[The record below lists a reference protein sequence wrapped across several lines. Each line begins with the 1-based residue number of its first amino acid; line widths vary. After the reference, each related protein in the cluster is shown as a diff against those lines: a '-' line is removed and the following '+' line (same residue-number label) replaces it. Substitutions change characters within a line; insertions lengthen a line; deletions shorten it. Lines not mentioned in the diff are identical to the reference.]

1 MEITGRLTGSS
12 FSYASDAFLFLLA
25 PDTGLITLLHHGAN
39 TGIELTPQSGTL
51 ASIGNVSTLTSG
63 RVSLGGGSAADSLSQ
78 PVLAYLQLQT
88 AATMV
93 SAIDTFL
100 TGGAHAGNSGVAL
113 AGTAGSAMIVYVA
126 NPNASGLQIFEQGSN
141 GSLSL
146 IDTVGGSEGDY
157 TNAISAMSRL
167 TTPQGDYLFT
177 GSSTDHGIDVYLID
191 SNGRPQHQGS
201 FGAVDGLPVSAITNI
216 TPVGLDGAQYLIVA
230 AASSS
235 SLSVLQVGADGAL
248 TLTDHVLDTQDSRFQ
263 GVTALDTVTIDGHV
277 FVFAAGADDGLTVM
291 VLIPGGHL
299 LALDTLADG
308 NDTGLQNI
316 SALTACVIGDEIQV
330 FVGSGTEAGLTQLV
344 IDISDLGD
352 LLVAPSGQ
360 LAGTADDDMLVL
372 EGAGSILGGAGD
384 DILRDG
390 DGQNSLTGGDGAD
403 IFVIGADGA
412 HDVITDFQVGE
423 DQIDLSLMPGLY
435 SLAQISVTYTIS
447 GAVLSFGDD
456 TLEIFSTGTAL
467 TAATLQAALI
477 SALQHPVTS
486 PATQPPQP
494 DPIPDPEPEPE
505 PDPSP
510 DPDPAPQDDTL
521 IGTAANDVL
530 QGGTGNDTLAGLA
543 GNDTLDGGFDDDSL
557 IGGTGNDSL
566 LGGSGADT
574 LLGGAQGD
582 VLSGGAGNDSIDG
595 GSGTDRLV
603 FELTRSAVVVTD
615 LGNGMIQ
622 IAGPNGTDL
631 VTNVEVF
638 DFLDGSM
645 TLAEL
650 LSPAPPPDGLSLV
663 GTDGEDTLTGN
674 TGSDT
679 LSGNAGA
686 DVMVG
691 AGGHDL
697 LDGGD
702 QADTMTGDSGND
714 TIFGRNGRDSLQGNN
729 GDDMLRG
736 GVGNDILEGGDGQD
750 HLRGGTDNDT
760 LLGDSGQDTLL
771 GEFGRDRLYGGNG
784 NDMLR
789 GNGGNDSLYGGNG
802 NDTLVGGNLFDL
814 LEGGAGDDELD
825 GGIYAD
831 TLHGQSGDDLLL
843 GGGGTDRLYGGD
855 GDDTADGG
863 YSHDRFWGGN
873 GNDRFSGGAGN
884 DVAFGEAGND
894 YLRGGGDQDTLYGGA
909 GFDTLVGGVSDDIM
923 TGGLNGDTF
932 EFATGH
938 GNDTITD
945 FNTSNSN
952 ERLDLRDVV
961 AITGFQDLIDNHI
974 LSSSGNSVV
983 IWTGDGGQIT
993 LLDVQL
999 SDLNTNDF
1007 LF

>member
-1 MEITGRLTGSS
+1 MISIEITGRLTSSS
-12 FSYASDAFLFLLA
+12 FSSASDTFSFLLA

-51 ASIGNVSTLTSG
+51 ASIGSVSTLTSG
-63 RVSLGGGSAADSLSQ
+63 RVSLGGGSAPDSLSQ
-78 PVLAYLQLQT
+78 PVLAYLQLQID
-88 AATMV
+88 ATMG
-93 SAIDTFL
+93 SSIDTFL

-126 NPNASGLQIFEQGSN
+126 NPNGSGLQVFEQGPN

-146 IDTVGGSEGDY
+146 IDTIAASEGDY
-157 TNAISAMSRL
+157 TNAISAMSRV

-201 FGAVDGLPVSAITNI
+201 FGAVDGLPVSAITSI
-216 TPVGLDGAQYLIVA
+216 TPVALDGAQYLIVA
-230 AASSS
+230 AAGSS

-308 NDTGLQNI
+308 NETGLQNI

-330 FVGSGTEAGLTQLV
+330 FFGSGTEAGLTQLV

-352 LLVAPSGQ
+352 LRVAPSGQ
-360 LAGTADDDMLVL
+360 LAGTAGDDMLVL

-390 DGQNSLTGGDGAD
+390 HGQNSLTGGDGAD
-403 IFVIGADGA
+403 IFVLGADGA
-412 HDVITDFQVGE
+412 HDVITDFEVGV

-435 SLAQISVTYTIS
+435 SLTQISVTYTIS

-456 TLEIFSTGTAL
+456 TLEIFSTGAAL

-494 DPIPDPEPEPE
+494 EPIPDPEPEPDPNPDPEPEPE
-505 PDPSP
+505 PDPS
-510 DPDPAPQDDTL
+510 PDPAPQDDTL
-521 IGTAANDVL
+521 IGTAANDIL

-543 GNDTLDGGFDDDSL
+543 GNDTLVGGVDDDSL

-595 GSGTDRLV
+595 GSGTDRLI

-615 LGNGMIQ
+615 LGNGMIR
-622 IAGPNGTDL
+622 ILGPDGTDL
-631 VTNVEVF
+631 VTDVEVF
-638 DFLDGSM
+638 EFLDGSM

-650 LSPAPPPDGLSLV
+650 LVPAPPSGGLSLV
-663 GTDGEDTLTGN
+663 GTDAEDTLTGN
-674 TGSDT
+674 TGNDT

-686 DVMVG
+686 DVMTG
-691 AGGHDL
+691 AGGDDL
-697 LDGGD
+697 LDGGN
-702 QADTMTGDSGND
+702 QADSISGGTGND
-714 TIFGRNGRDSLQGNN
+714 TVYGRNGRDSLQGDGGN
-729 GDDMLRG
+729 DVLRG
-736 GVGNDILEGGDGQD
+736 GVGNDILEGGDGQ
-750 HLRGGTDNDT
+750 
-760 LLGDSGQDTLL
+760 
-771 GEFGRDRLYGGNG
+771 
-784 NDMLR
+784 
-789 GNGGNDSLYGGNG
+789 
-802 NDTLVGGNLFDL
+802 
-814 LEGGAGDDELD
+814 
-825 GGIYAD
+825 
-831 TLHGQSGDDLLL
+831 
-843 GGGGTDRLYGGD
+843 
-855 GDDTADGG
+855 
-863 YSHDRFWGGN
+863 
-873 GNDRFSGGAGN
+873 
-884 DVAFGEAGND
+884 
-894 YLRGGGDQDTLYGGA
+894 
-909 GFDTLVGGVSDDIM
+909 
-923 TGGLNGDTF
+923 
-932 EFATGH
+932 
-938 GNDTITD
+938 
-945 FNTSNSN
+945 
-952 ERLDLRDVV
+952 
-961 AITGFQDLIDNHI
+961 
-974 LSSSGNSVV
+974 
-983 IWTGDGGQIT
+983 
-993 LLDVQL
+993 
-999 SDLNTNDF
+999 
-1007 LF
+1007 